1 MGLVIK
7 IKNIVSPNNFKL
19 FYKEGRTPGSSS
31 EQLSPSWGVQFGG
44 TYSGGT
50 SEILVDINNQQPY
63 GKQYWFKIL
72 DIVTN
77 SFIIENI
84 YIHEKEF
91 YDFICATPTP
101 TPTITLTPTF
111 NAICT
116 FTGGSAIV
124 GLTPTPTPTMTP
136 TPNCQFSGGSAEQT
150 TTTPTP
156 TPTLSIS
163 PTLSITPTFTITPTV
178 SDKCIIIDYYYNSN
192 SGLADGCGGFQRT
205 DTTIRAT
212 LYNNPGGSP
221 VNSTE
226 NISIQFTG
234 TTSDCLGSTVAS
246 VIITINSGTSYG
258 EVTYT
263 SLTYEPCPYDQNC
276 NPVSTSIDGVL
287 EISPIQYVQCPT
299 PTPTPTLTITPT
311 FEPIVETWCYSDGS
325 VTYGPFNSE
334 MECSSYVNNPNSYV
348 CSQCLD

>member
-7 IKNIVSPNNFKL
+7 IKNIVSPNSFKL
-19 FYKEGRTPGSSS
+19 FYQEGRTPGSSS
-31 EQLSPSWGVQFGG
+31 EQLSLDWGNQIGT

-50 SEILVDINNQQPY
+50 TEILFDITDPQPY

-72 DIVTN
+72 DTVTN

-91 YDFICATPTP
+91 YDFICPTP
-101 TPTITLTPTF
+101 TPTITPTITPTF

-156 TPTLSIS
+156 TPTFSVTPTKS
-163 PTLSITPTFTITPTV
+163 VTPTLTITPTV
-178 SDKCIIIDYYYNSN
+178 SDSCIVIDYAYNMN
-192 SGLADGCGGFQRT
+192 SGLSDGCGGFSRT
-205 DTTIRAT
+205 DMTIRAT
-212 LYNNPGGSP
+212 LYNSPGGTP
-221 VNSTE
+221 INAPQ
-226 NISIQFTG
+226 NITIQLTG
-234 TTSDCLGSTVAS
+234 STSDCLGTNTYSNQLV
-246 VIITINSGTSYG
+246 INSGNSFG
-258 EVTYT
+258 ELTYT
-263 SLTYEPCPYDQNC
+263 QYSCEPCPYDNQNSQ
-276 NPVSTSIDGVL
+276 VSTIIDGIS
-287 EISPIQYVQCPT
+287 EITPVQYIQCPT

-311 FEPIVETWCYSDGS
+311 FEPIVETWCYSDGE
-325 VTYGPFNSE
+325 VQYGPFNSM
-334 MECSSYVNNPNSYV
+334 MECSSYSNNPNSYV
-348 CSQCLD
+348 CYQCQN